1 MIRGHP
7 KKLLEQCL
15 FLFFSV
21 KSGNCLD
28 FLTMEDKI
36 EFTFVVFSL
45 AAKQARKASLQKS
58 SNFYPFL
65 KLIQLSYSQTCPC
78 GHLY

>member
-1 MIRGHP
+1 
-7 KKLLEQCL
+7 
-15 FLFFSV
+15 
-21 KSGNCLD
+21 
-28 FLTMEDKI
+28 MEDKI

-65 KLIQLSYSQTCPC
+65 KLHVGSYIVTVSYVCST
-78 GHLY
+78 